1 MENTVRIRLG
11 EQATQNLFEIMK
23 LLNKD
28 SATHTA
34 NIIINQYLNQLRA
47 QEGLKMNTQLFAK
60 SEKELS
66 PYFAVYREILT
77 ATGWKGWEQVK
88 VKTPEDKLVPTGE
101 IVEVV
106 YPFSC
111 EDKILWCW
119 MLDRFQFFKEGKNVW
134 FDNQDEIAAY
144 TGISVSTVKR
154 FIKKLSVSGVLVIK
168 PKPMGGARVSNSYVI
183 TQDLAL
189 VQADKATQKPS
200 VSLVAQRSGE
210 SNISAQPDVYVESEA
225 AGEEWVKESIPCEDY
240 EGIQFSIEAESS
252 SYEDWESCEV
262 ETVAAPEKVEV
273 SDIKIDLSSMP
284 LSRWNRNGREISD
297 QLFDWFED
305 NGFYIEDCRTGQ
317 VLHNSSKRRY
327 VMSGK
332 DLIPLSANLASLDEQ
347 DESFLPF

>member
-1 MENTVRIRLG
+1 
-11 EQATQNLFEIMK
+11 MK
-23 LLNKD
+23 
-28 SATHTA
+28 
-34 NIIINQYLNQLRA
+34 
-47 QEGLKMNTQLFAK
+47 TQLFAK

-77 ATGWKGWEQVK
+77 AIGWKGWEQVK
-88 VKTPEDKLVPTGE
+88 LKSPDGKMVATGE
-101 IVEVV
+101 VLEVV
-106 YPFSC
+106 HPFSC

-119 MLDRFQFFKEGKNVW
+119 MLDRFQFFKEGKNIW

-189 VQADKATQKPS
+189 VQPDKPTQKPS
-200 VSLVAQRSGE
+200 VSSVAHRSE
-210 SNISAQPDVYVESEA
+210 ERNTNTQPDVYVESDA
-225 AGEEWVKESIPCEDY
+225 AGQVWVNEEIPHEDY
-240 EGIQFSIEAESS
+240 EGVEFSIEAESS
-252 SYEDWESCEV
+252 SYEDWESTEV
-262 ETVAAPEKVEV
+262 ETAAAPAKVEV

-332 DLIPLSANLASLDEQ
+332 DLIPLSANVASLDEQ